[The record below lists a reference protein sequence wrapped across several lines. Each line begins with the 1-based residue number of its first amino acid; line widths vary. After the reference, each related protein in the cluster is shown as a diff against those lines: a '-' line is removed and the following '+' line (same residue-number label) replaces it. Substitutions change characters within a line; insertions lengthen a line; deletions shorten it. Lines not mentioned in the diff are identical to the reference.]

1 MDNLVFIS
9 QFFYRIRY
17 WLLVGSLTTTALVA
31 YFTRFLPYSYT
42 VKSSLYAGITNSTS
56 LDGASINFSVIN
68 STFDN
73 LINIGRSRGTLEK
86 VSMRLL
92 ANALTYGNPKKDT
105 PYIQAEH
112 YLELLEITP
121 QEVLALVDRQNAEKT
136 LANLTAYRKSN
147 TENFVYAL
155 FNRPVEFY
163 SATALENITMKRVSN
178 SDILEI
184 AYTSADPSITQQ
196 TVYILTDEL
205 IKAYENLRYE
215 STNDVIE
222 YFQKEVNAAKTVLDE
237 RENELMNYNVQEKVI
252 NYNEETKSLA
262 GTRYEV
268 DDRVE
273 EAERAYQGA
282 LTLRNMLE
290 EKMDI
295 RAQIIRENTNLIQEL
310 NKVSTLNQNIME
322 QEIFIAEDRQTQ
334 NGKLQNEKKA
344 LKQAEN
350 NIVRI
355 SDTLNA
361 SNFTKEG
368 VGIESMIDQWLAA
381 LVNEAK
387 AKAEWEVLKRRQQEI
402 SGQYSHMSPIGTQV
416 GRKQR
421 AVGIAEDNYR
431 TQLSGLANANLRLK
445 NIEMS
450 SSNLQT
456 VAPPDF
462 PITDNGRKRAMYIF
476 AAFAGSLIFITAYFL
491 LIELLD
497 HTLRDPYRSR
507 RLSGL
512 PVVAAFNG
520 DNRTRYRKYLEECH
534 RIAAAYTCRRLSEY
548 MQPGKTTIINLLSI
562 YPQEGKTSIA
572 TWLMEY
578 WRSVGLNVQLAMHGT
593 DFETVGR
600 KYVLATA
607 LNDFWTPDK
616 EGSEA
621 DIILVEYPAY
631 STATLPLTAMQEANA
646 TLLVANARRL
656 WNSSDNTMTIPLKD
670 TLKDKPF
677 MLCLNNAGREVVETF
692 TDELPP
698 TSRLRTLF
706 KRISQL
712 GLTAQQPEI
721 KQC

>member
-205 IKAYENLRYE
+205 IKAYENLRYK

-282 LTLRNMLE
+282 LTS
-290 EKMDI
+290 
-295 RAQIIRENTNLIQEL
+295 
-310 NKVSTLNQNIME
+310 V
-322 QEIFIAEDRQTQ
+322 
-334 NGKLQNEKKA
+334 
-344 LKQAEN
+344 
-350 NIVRI
+350 
-355 SDTLNA
+355 
-361 SNFTKEG
+361 
-368 VGIESMIDQWLAA
+368 
-381 LVNEAK
+381 
-387 AKAEWEVLKRRQQEI
+387 
-402 SGQYSHMSPIGTQV
+402 P
-416 GRKQR
+416 
-421 AVGIAEDNYR
+421 
-431 TQLSGLANANLRLK
+431 
-445 NIEMS
+445 
-450 SSNLQT
+450 
-456 VAPPDF
+456 
-462 PITDNGRKRAMYIF
+462 
-476 AAFAGSLIFITAYFL
+476 
-491 LIELLD
+491 
-497 HTLRDPYRSR
+497 
-507 RLSGL
+507 RLS
-512 PVVAAFNG
+512 A
-520 DNRTRYRKYLEECH
+520 
-534 RIAAAYTCRRLSEY
+534 RI
-548 MQPGKTTIINLLSI
+548 
-562 YPQEGKTSIA
+562 
-572 TWLMEY
+572 
-578 WRSVGLNVQLAMHGT
+578 
-593 DFETVGR
+593 
-600 KYVLATA
+600 
-607 LNDFWTPDK
+607 
-616 EGSEA
+616 
-621 DIILVEYPAY
+621 
-631 STATLPLTAMQEANA
+631 
-646 TLLVANARRL
+646 
-656 WNSSDNTMTIPLKD
+656 
-670 TLKDKPF
+670 
-677 MLCLNNAGREVVETF
+677 
-692 TDELPP
+692 P
-698 TSRLRTLF
+698 T
-706 KRISQL
+706 
-712 GLTAQQPEI
+712 
-721 KQC
+721 